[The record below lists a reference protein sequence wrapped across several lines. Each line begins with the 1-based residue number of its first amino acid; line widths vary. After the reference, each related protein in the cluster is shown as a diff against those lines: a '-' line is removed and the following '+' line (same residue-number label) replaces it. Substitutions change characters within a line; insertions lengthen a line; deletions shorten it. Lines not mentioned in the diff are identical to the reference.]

1 MRGVRDI
8 VRDGMELRHLRYF
21 VTVAEELNF
30 RRAAAR
36 LRVAQPAISR
46 QVRDLEDELGFRL
59 FDRVAK
65 TIRLTEAGRVFLNE
79 AQAVLQRADDAVR
92 AARAVAT
99 GKQGK
104 LHVGYAPSLT
114 VEILPQALRKFQE
127 QMPGVRVMLHDLSTQ
142 EMLDALRHDCLDLA
156 LLVRPPKPALRGLRF
171 EELRRYPLCVALA
184 ASHPLARRRQVS
196 VPAVAEERLIAYSR
210 AGYPEYHEQLAEL
223 LGKPQIAEEH
233 DSATSLIAAVE
244 AGRGVAIVPQC
255 FACLAGARLKVRP
268 LTPAPPALVVGA
280 VSRGNGLSALAA
292 AFVAATRV
300 R

>member
-1 MRGVRDI
+1 
-8 VRDGMELRHLRYF
+8 MELRHLRYF

-36 LRVAQPAISR
+36 LRVAQPSISR
-46 QVRDLEDELGFRL
+46 QIRDLEDELGFRL

-65 TIRLTEAGRVFLNE
+65 TIRLTDAGRAFLNE
-79 AQAVLQRADDAVR
+79 AQAVLQRAADAVR

-99 GKQGK
+99 GQQDK

-142 EMLDALRHDCLDLA
+142 EMLDALRHDCLDVA
-156 LLVRPPKPALRGLRF
+156 LLIRPPKSALRGLRF
-171 EELRRYPLCVALA
+171 EELRRYPLCVATA
-184 ASHPLARRRQVS
+184 TSHPLARRRQVS
-196 VPAVAEERLIAYSR
+196 LSAVANERLIVYSR
-210 AGYPEYHEQLAEL
+210 TGYPEYHDDLAAL
-223 LGKPQIAEEH
+223 IAKPQIAEEH
-233 DSATSLIAAVE
+233 DSATSLIAAIE

-255 FACLAGARLKVRP
+255 FACLAGRRLKVRP
-268 LTPAPPALVVGA
+268 LTPAPPPLVVGA
-280 VSRGNGLSALAA
+280 VCRTTTHPPTLSAFLNAA
-292 AFVAATRV
+292 RS